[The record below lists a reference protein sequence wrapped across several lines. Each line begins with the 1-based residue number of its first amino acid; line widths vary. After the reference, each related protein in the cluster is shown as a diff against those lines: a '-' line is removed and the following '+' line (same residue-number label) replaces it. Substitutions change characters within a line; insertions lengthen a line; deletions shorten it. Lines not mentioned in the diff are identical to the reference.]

1 MSYPFF
7 KGKGDTA
14 DPKKGENVPPPRHAA
29 ETLPQYYEADKALK
43 DAVNVALLMGRPL
56 LLTGDPGTGK
66 TQLAHRLAWEL
77 GLGKPEVF
85 ETKSTS
91 VARDL
96 FYIWNALQRF
106 HDVECHAARDHH
118 AYIHFNALGRAILRS
133 LDPSDVAEL
142 MDKKILPEDVER
154 RRADPRRSVVL
165 IDEIDKAPTDFPND
179 ILNEIE
185 QLYFKIPEIDNIRI
199 PAEEKTLTRAPVVVI
214 TSNSE
219 KHLPGPFLRRCVYH
233 NIAFPDETRMVRIVM
248 NRLRHIPDPKGRK
261 TEPSEAFV
269 RDAVDLFFEL
279 KAKTGNRL
287 STGELIVW
295 MQAMREISK
304 KDNPIAQ
311 DRQLAA
317 DAIGALVKTD
327 AIEMARQHVL
337 EWKSEG

>member
-1 MSYPFF
+1 MSYPYF
-7 KGKGDTA
+7 KGTGDTA
-14 DPKKGENVPPPRHAA
+14 EPNKWKEVPPPRHAA
-29 ETLPQYYEADKALK
+29 ETLPQYYEADQTLK

-56 LLTGDPGTGK
+56 LLTGEPGAGK

-106 HDVECHAARDHH
+106 HDVECQAARDHH

-133 LDPSDVAEL
+133 LDPSDIAHLIER
-142 MDKKILPEDVER
+142 KILPEDAEKQR
-154 RRADPRRSVVL
+154 KGPWRSVVL

-185 QLYFKIPEIDNIRI
+185 QMYFKIPEIDNIRI
-199 PAEEKTLTRAPVVVI
+199 PAESKPLTHAPVVVI

-233 NIAFPDETRMVRIVM
+233 HIAFPDEQRMARIVM
-248 NRLRHIPDPKGRK
+248 NRLRHIPVHKGR
-261 TEPSEAFV
+261 TAAPSDTFV
-269 RDAVDLFFEL
+269 RDAVDLFFDL
-279 KAKTGNRL
+279 RAKTGNRL

-304 KDNPIAQ
+304 KDNPIAH
-311 DRQLAA
+311 DRRKAA

-327 AIEMARQHVL
+327 AIEAARQHVL
-337 EWKSEG
+337 EWKSGG